1 MPRYRVECNNMYFN
15 QVTGTY
21 EKGKI
26 LGANQFQYG
35 DQFNAPSEQ
44 VADAL
49 KEGSVVATDS

>member
-1 MPRYRVECNNMYFN
+1 MYFN